1 MFSQIL
7 DILDQYGD
15 DVDDDFVINLLDPN
29 IIQELQR
36 IQQHNNK

>member
-7 DILDQYGD
+7 NILDQYGD
-15 DVDDDFVINLLDPN
+15 DVDDDFVINILDPN
-29 IIQELQR
+29 IIHQLQV